1 MPGPSSAM
9 PGIFLCAAAASQ
21 ASSPHSGFSELVPGC
36 SPFLGVFNIVSL
48 ADADGVVPTPLSD
61 SHGNADAAWMPLPG
75 KASPF
80 ADDTAVVVLPFC
92 AAVVAVVPPFS
103 EVGFGLPEPIS
114 LEESDGAGACTVRP
128 APFVDLVNAGLHP
141 VANALIMAS
150 CPARGSKVNLLIRHE
165 LVQKKQE
172 LQMEGAEL
180 SPVILVHVQAST
192 HLPWVAPNALGDR
205 FGKELA
211 VCNTLEAG

>member
-1 MPGPSSAM
+1 MLMAWYLPLYLTHMAM
-9 PGIFLCAAAASQ
+9 QMQHGCHCQ
-21 ASSPHSGFSELVPGC
+21 AKLRHLQMTQ
-36 SPFLGVFNIVSL
+36 L
-48 ADADGVVPTPLSD
+48 
-61 SHGNADAAWMPLPG
+61 
-75 KASPF
+75 
-80 ADDTAVVVLPFC
+80 VVVLPFC